1 MKVKWVKA
9 ILFCVLGIILIVW
22 VFRTLETEF
31 TNISIQRLKE
41 AGLLLSQSV
50 PSRSYGQWISS
61 TREQYPDILPFIS
74 EGNAEF
80 GEKVRPVISSKEDQ
94 AFFDWAQS
102 LPFYAYGLE
111 STYYEEVYFYPKR
124 IEWKGH
130 PVYISFTPII
140 PEEVGYVTGTLILLH
155 DGSVIR
161 NYGNLLK
168 GFAITFIVLLSCIL
182 FVNAFS
188 KDPILVYT
196 ILIIFLIVGIFI
208 AFPLYQAFRLTV
220 MKDGV
225 FTLEVWRHVLSNRN
239 YLQALWGSILLGVLT
254 ATVSTAIGFF
264 VRFYANPYECQ
275 REGLLRDDGDSPR
288 DLSSILFDLILDP
301 PLR

>member
-1 MKVKWVKA
+1 MKNKWLKA
-9 ILFCVLGIILIVW
+9 ILFSAIGIILIVW

-31 TNISIQRLKE
+31 TTISIQRLKE

-50 PSRSYGQWISS
+50 PSRSYDQWVSA
-61 TREQYPDILPFIS
+61 TRQQYPDILPFIS

-80 GEKVRPVISSKEDQ
+80 GEEVRPVISSAADQ

-102 LPFYAYGLE
+102 LPFYDYGLE

-124 IEWKGH
+124 VEWEGH
-130 PVYISFTPII
+130 PVYLSFTPII
-140 PEEVGYVTGTLILLH
+140 PEELGYVSGTLILLH

-161 NYGNLLK
+161 NYGNLLT
-168 GFAITFIVLLSCIL
+168 GFAVAFIVLLLCIL

-196 ILIIFLIVGIFI
+196 ILIVFLIVGVFI
-208 AFPLYQAFRLTV
+208 AFPLYQAFRLT
-220 MKDGV
+220 MLKDGV
-225 FTLEVWRHVLSNRN
+225 FSLEVWKYVLSNRN

-254 ATVSTAIGFF
+254 ATVSTAIGFLF
-264 VRFYANPYECQ
+264 AFTLTRTNVRGKRFFRRWRPC
-275 REGLLRDDGDSPR
+275 R
-288 DLSSILFDLILDP
+288 
-301 PLR
+301 